1 MSETQG
7 KSLGARMMA
16 LFVAMIIS
24 VLAIGMVNTHPTYAR
39 ARRSKVNG
47 CMRMNKWQLAAYQHN
62 ARRRMDS
69 CKNHNSTK
77 FKKASKAYAR
87 AGIVRDVR
95 WRAGCR

>member
-39 ARRSKVNG
+39 GRVNG
-47 CMRMNKWQLAAYQHN
+47 CMRMNRQQLAAYQHV
-62 ARRRMDS
+62 ARQRMNS
-69 CKNHNSTK
+69 CKNHNSK
-77 FKKASKAYAR
+77 AYKKASKAYAR
-87 AGIVRDVR
+87 AARVRDVR
-95 WRAGCR
+95 YRAGR